1 MEPWGEQEKS
11 KAERDWQL
19 GEESNPMLPSLFT
32 KRVLFGLWGM
42 VSDSSRP
49 WGCAMFWVNIWA
61 VSWARLKPY
70 PGQSCSSEPGGGV
83 FFQDVHNHNLPWEKS
98 SACGSF
104 IVRGQSPP
112 RFPWRCVYWGRMPR
126 ESNPKAE
133 SMTSTHPSSKC
144 VESPHQPNLH
154 SSALTL
160 YHSRLVCLMPFQEIE
175 PICWA
180 NGLNKKKIPSFFFQ
194 EYFP

>member
-1 MEPWGEQEKS
+1 MEPWGKQEKS

-49 WGCAMFWVNIWA
+49 WGCAVFWVNIWA

-83 FFQDVHNHNLPWEKS
+83 FFQDVHNHNLPWETVLPVEAS
-98 SACGSF
+98 FWRARVLLGSHEGVFTEAACPGNQ
-104 IVRGQSPP
+104 IQRLKAWPPHILLQSVL
-112 RFPWRCVYWGRMPR
+112 R
-126 ESNPKAE
+126 
-133 SMTSTHPSSKC
+133 
-144 VESPHQPNLH
+144 
-154 SSALTL
+154 ALTSQISTLQHSL
-160 YHSRLVCLMPFQEIE
+160 YTTPALYV
-175 PICWA
+175 
-180 NGLNKKKIPSFFFQ
+180 
-194 EYFP
+194 